1 MTDRHDPETTPA
13 RPVDAADAV
22 DPVDPDEHPA
32 HVEEWRDDAVPSS
45 DVDEEAVIDEKVPT
59 AIRTD
64 RGDTIIVPDDDRPVV
79 LSDDDEL
86 SAGGDGEGVDT
97 DEYDEDA

>member
-1 MTDRHDPETTPA
+1 MTDRHVPETTPA
-13 RPVDAADAV
+13 RPGDAADAV

-32 HVEEWRDDAVPSS
+32 HVEEWRDDDVPSS
-45 DVDEEAVIDEKVPT
+45 DVDEEALIDEEAPT

-79 LSDDDEL
+79 LSDDDMP
-86 SAGGDGEGVDT
+86 AGGEDVSADDDG
-97 DEYDEDA
+97 YDEDA

>member
-13 RPVDAADAV
+13 RPADAADAV

-32 HVEEWRDDAVPSS
+32 HVEEWRDDDVPSS
-45 DVDEEAVIDEKVPT
+45 DIDEEAVIDEDTPT

-79 LSDDDEL
+79 LSDDELPAGEDEE
-86 SAGGDGEGVDT
+86 SGEDDG
-97 DEYDEDA
+97 YDEDA